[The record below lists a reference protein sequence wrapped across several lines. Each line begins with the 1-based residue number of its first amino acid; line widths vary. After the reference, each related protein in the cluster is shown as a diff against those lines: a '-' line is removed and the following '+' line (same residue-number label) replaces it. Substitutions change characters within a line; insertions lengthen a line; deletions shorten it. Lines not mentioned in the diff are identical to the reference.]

1 MGKVAVVAQEKQ
13 KFTPVFSET
22 FIEFQ
27 LKDYEIRQQE
37 IDFKKSQSEKNYEF
51 AKDALWIQSEDL
63 KDMREHEI
71 KKERNSQMITI
82 LAILLLFTIVL
93 FAMYL
98 NKDEIL
104 IEFGKIAG
112 YIFGGGITGYGL
124 GLQKAKT
131 DAKQVK
137 PC

>member
-1 MGKVAVVAQEKQ
+1 
-13 KFTPVFSET
+13 
-22 FIEFQ
+22 
-27 LKDYEIRQQE
+27 
-37 IDFKKSQSEKNYEF
+37 
-51 AKDALWIQSEDL
+51 
-63 KDMREHEI
+63 MREHEI

-104 IEFGKIAG
+104 IELGKIAG